1 MNILVKNIYR
11 ILVLGISVIS
21 LVYIDILP
29 AFADNIT
36 GNDWKTSPVPSDY
49 YFPPDALP
57 KGSIAVPNSKG
68 SDGIVWILIFV
79 QNILLKV
86 ILPIVAVGSML
97 YIAYELFSA
106 EGDETKLKRA
116 WTMVWYAATAIIAIM
131 LSGYIVG
138 LISGLKL

>member
-36 GNDWKTSPVPSDY
+36 GNDWKTSSVPSDY
-49 YFPPDALP
+49 YFPDALP
-57 KGSIAVPNSKG
+57 KGSIVVPNSKG

-116 WTMVWYAATAIIAIM
+116 FTLVWYAATAIIAIM
-131 LSGYIVG
+131 LSWYVVG